1 VTPAPRRPDVGSV
14 ATRLRRHVHHGRR
27 GRAFTVAAL
36 ALAVALG
43 VSACS
48 EGTDSISAQAKQ
60 GSGKGYVAG
69 DGTIEQLAVGQR
81 TTDIAVSGTT
91 LDGAALD
98 TTRWRGKVVVVNT
111 WGSWCPPCNAE
122 APDLQRTWESF
133 KGKGV
138 EFLGVDLRDSPETGL
153 AFQRRFGLTYPSLRW
168 DGGSVLLQMKG
179 KATATPT
186 TLVLDRSGRLAGRI
200 SGRADASTLRGLIEN
215 VLAESAPEG
224 GAPR

>member
-1 VTPAPRRPDVGSV
+1 VTPASRRPAVG
-14 ATRLRRHVHHGRR
+14 AAHARPLRRARVV
-27 GRAFTVAAL
+27 TVAAL
-36 ALAVALG
+36 ALALAFG
-43 VSACS
+43 TTACS
-48 EGTDSISAQAKQ
+48 GGPDSIAAQAKQ

-69 DGTIEQLAVGQR
+69 DGTIEQIAVDQR
-81 TTDIAVSGTT
+81 TTGIAVSGTT
-91 LDGAALD
+91 LDGAPLD

-133 KGKGV
+133 QGKDV
-138 EFLGVDLRDSPETGL
+138 EFVGVDLRDSPETGL
-153 AFQRRFGLTYPSLRW
+153 AFQRKFGLTYPSLRW

-200 SGRADASTLRGLIEN
+200 SGRADASTLRGLVED
-215 VLAESAPEG
+215 VLAESPTQG
-224 GAPR
+224 GSPR

>member
-1 VTPAPRRPDVGSV
+1 MSAPRRSRSARARAV
-14 ATRLRRHVHHGRR
+14 AV
-27 GRAFTVAAL
+27 ATVAAL
-36 ALAVALG
+36 SVGL
-43 VSACS
+43 SACS
-48 EGTDSISAQAKQ
+48 SGPDSIAAQAKE

-69 DGTIEQLAVGQR
+69 DGTLEQ
-81 TTDIAVSGTT
+81 IARADRSTEITVSGTT
-91 LDGAALD
+91 LDGEALD
-98 TTRWRGKVVVVNT
+98 TADWHGKVVVVNT

-122 APDLQRTWESF
+122 APDLQRTWASM
-133 KGKGV
+133 KGKDV

-200 SGRADASTLRGLIEN
+200 SGRADASTLRGMVEN
-215 VLAESAPEG
+215 VLAESAS
-224 GAPR
+224 